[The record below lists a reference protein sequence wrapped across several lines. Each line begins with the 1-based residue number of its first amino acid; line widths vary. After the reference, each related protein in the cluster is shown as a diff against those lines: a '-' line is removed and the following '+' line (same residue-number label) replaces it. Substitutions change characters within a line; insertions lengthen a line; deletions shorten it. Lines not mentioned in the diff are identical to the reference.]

1 MRLTLPT
8 LPTWIV
14 AIVVIVVLQT
24 VSATLSRLVPVI
36 SPAFMA
42 EFGWRESFIGYLA
55 AASVIG
61 SLFMLTAGI
70 GLIYRMGGVRAF
82 QVALL
87 VGAAGLALFTVP
99 SLTVAVAAA
108 VLVGLSNGTANPAGS
123 EVLQRFTPQA
133 HRNFVFSVK
142 QAGVPLGGVIAGLAI
157 PFLVETAGW
166 RAALIVSGAALM
178 ATVAL
183 TWRLRA
189 RIDPPHDPSV
199 PLRLISFRWT
209 DLVLPLRAL
218 SRAPGLWRVSWV
230 GCLLAFPQAVW
241 VTFAATYLVVAQGL
255 SLSLAGLV
263 FATMQATSVAGRVV
277 MGWIADHVVSSTTT
291 LALASVASAL
301 ATIAFGFVTPEWP
314 VWALLL
320 LAAVGGIAVSGWNG
334 VQIAEVARRAPPG
347 FVGETAAGAVILVYV
362 SNMGGPI
369 SFAAFVALTGR
380 FDYAFMISGALTL
393 ICLPLL
399 WRIDRGA
406 QAPEPPPSS

>member
-1 MRLTLPT
+1 M
-8 LPTWIV
+8 
-14 AIVVIVVLQT
+14 
-24 VSATLSRLVPVI
+24 
-36 SPAFMA
+36 
-42 EFGWRESFIGYLA
+42 
-55 AASVIG
+55 
-61 SLFMLTAGI
+61 
-70 GLIYRMGGVRAF
+70 
-82 QVALL
+82 
-87 VGAAGLALFTVP
+87 
-99 SLTVAVAAA
+99 
-108 VLVGLSNGTANPAGS
+108 
-123 EVLQRFTPQA
+123 
-133 HRNFVFSVK
+133 
-142 QAGVPLGGVIAGLAI
+142 
-157 PFLVETAGW
+157 
-166 RAALIVSGAALM
+166 
-178 ATVAL
+178 
-183 TWRLRA
+183 
-189 RIDPPHDPSV
+189 
-199 PLRLISFRWT
+199 
-209 DLVLPLRAL
+209 LPLRAL